1 MVSALASV
9 ATAVVVGQLA
19 LAWRRRPS
27 RAPRVSRSAAL
38 LVEAGAPFG
47 ASTFFLLRLS
57 CAAVAFWLALHVTG
71 APIVAVPPA
80 VVAATAPRWLLARRA
95 ARRHIELQQAWP
107 EALRELAASVAAG
120 MSLPQAL
127 EALALSGPPPIRQL
141 CDRVP
146 VLLPAI
152 GLGATL
158 ERVRARAGDATTDRV
173 VEVLLLAHER
183 GGRVLPA
190 ILADLAEAA
199 ARDLHLQER
208 IATAQLELRLN
219 ARVVF
224 VLPWAVLCV
233 LTARPGPFRAFYAS
247 IRAVPVV
254 VVAAA
259 LSLVGIVVVERL
271 GKVPVEPRVFA
282 GRHGAAP

>member
-1 MVSALASV
+1 MSLLA
-9 ATAVVVGQLA
+9 ATATALLVGRLA
-19 LAWRRRPS
+19 LALGRRPS
-27 RAPRVSRSAAL
+27 RVPRPSRTPAL
-38 LVEAGAPFG
+38 LAEAGAPFG
-47 ASTFFLLRLS
+47 TATFVLVRLA
-57 CAAVAFWLALHVTG
+57 CAAAAFWLAVRATG
-71 APIVAVPPA
+71 APVVALPPA
-80 VVAATAPRWLLARRA
+80 AVAGAAPRWLLARRA
-95 ARRHIELQQAWP
+95 AGRQLELQQAWP

-141 CDRVP
+141 CDRLP
-146 VLLPAI
+146 VLLPAV
-152 GLGATL
+152 GLAAAL
-158 ERVRARAGDATTDRV
+158 ERVRARAADATTDRV

-190 ILADLAEAA
+190 ILADLAEAC

-224 VLPWAVLCV
+224 ALPWAVLCV

-247 IRAVPVV
+247 ARAVPI
-254 VVAAA
+254 VALAA
-259 LSLVGIVVVERL
+259 GLSLAGIVVVERL
-271 GKVPVEPRVFA
+271 GKLPVEPRVFA
-282 GRHGAAP
+282 GRRGATP